1 MCCDSVFN
9 FSFREADVYS
19 LRFVRRG
26 YCTFV
31 DNAFLSAVSFFYGA
45 VFFYSTVA
53 VGGFYLVFGC
63 NYCVELA
70 PKQFQMSKKDGKSVL
85 LHSQD
90 KKGFFTL
97 KSPDASILENA
108 TRAKEACPVKIISV
122 KLK

>member
-1 MCCDSVFN
+1 MVIITLQRNKCI
-9 FSFREADVYS
+9 
-19 LRFVRRG
+19 
-26 YCTFV
+26 
-31 DNAFLSAVSFFYGA
+31 
-45 VFFYSTVA
+45 
-53 VGGFYLVFGC
+53 GC

-85 LHSQD
+85 LHSKD

-108 TRAKEACPVKIISV
+108 TKAKEACPVKIISV